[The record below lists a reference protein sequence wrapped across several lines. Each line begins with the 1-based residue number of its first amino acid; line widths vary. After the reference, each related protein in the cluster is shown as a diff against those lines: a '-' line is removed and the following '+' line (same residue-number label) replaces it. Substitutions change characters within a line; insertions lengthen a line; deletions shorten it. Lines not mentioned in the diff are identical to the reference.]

1 MDAQSLRCFL
11 RIAEL
16 GSFGRAAQVLN
27 LTQPTLSRRIAL
39 LERELHAQ
47 LFVRHQRG
55 ISLTPAGLTLSTRA
69 LSVVR
74 QLDELQEDVAALDR
88 EPSGSVAIGL
98 PPSLVAV
105 INGPLIEMY
114 CRKFPR
120 VNLFIHEGI
129 SNLVGEKLID
139 GELDMALMFSTRSHL
154 RNTSVKILA
163 IEEMVLASAPACSPS
178 KSRLTMSDISAL
190 PLVLYRL
197 PNYIRWRVDVAF
209 QQLDLQPNI
218 AAETNTLLM
227 LLELARR
234 GVGSA
239 ILPRAAVQH
248 DVSLGLLTAIPIRGM
263 SVKWM
268 LAISRDREHTPA
280 IQELIKCIE
289 ALTLKQIK
297 AGKWR
302 ASLQAGAGSNDAKR
316 RAR

>member
-39 LERELHAQ
+39 LERELRAQ
-47 LFVRHQRG
+47 LFIRHQRG
-55 ISLTPAGLTLSTRA
+55 ISLTPAGIALNSRA

-74 QLDELQEDVAALDR
+74 QLDELQEDVATLDR
-88 EPSGSVAIGL
+88 EPNGSIAVGL
-98 PPSLVAV
+98 PPSLIAV
-105 INGPLIEMY
+105 LNGPLIEMY

-129 SNLVGEKLID
+129 SNLVAEKLID

-154 RNTSVKILA
+154 RNISVKILA
-163 IEEMVLASAPACSPS
+163 TEEMVLASAPHCSPT
-178 KSRLTMSDISAL
+178 KARLTMSDVSSL

-209 QQLDLQPNI
+209 QQQDIQPKVM
-218 AAETNTLLM
+218 AETNTLSM

-239 ILPRAAVQH
+239 ILPRSAVEH
-248 DVSLGLLTAIPIRGM
+248 DLSLRLLTAIPIRGM
-263 SVKWM
+263 SVKWT
-268 LAISRDREHTPA
+268 LAVSRDRERSPA
-280 IQELIKCIE
+280 IQALIKCIE
-289 ALTLKQIK
+289 ELVLRQIK
-297 AGKWR
+297 AKKWR
-302 ASLQAGAGSNDAKR
+302 ASLHTASRFA
-316 RAR
+316 